1 MFRVNKNGIFTVI
14 TKYRS
19 SLMGIAM
26 LSVFLFHSMGDWMP
40 TMICNIAAN
49 GAIGVDV
56 FLFLSSIGLTYS
68 ITKNPSVTAF
78 YKRRVLRIMPT
89 YWFIMTCVYLFVFIL
104 TAVHIMPDNY
114 YRIPRNFGE
123 FIQAYTTIGYWIR
136 DGLFYL
142 WYIPAILLLY
152 ILFPFVHKLFV
163 VSKWTYLLCLIPGA
177 ILTFCPPDIAWYHN
191 CLLYRVGIFLWGGIF
206 SIEYLQRVRT
216 IKAWKIY
223 IVGACAML
231 FYIIRMQLGIAPFP
245 RLVEEICFF
254 VTLPCILICLT
265 LLFRYKIIEF
275 SMSFVGK
282 ISLEFYLIHEFI
294 MRFMETISNVIFTM
308 SPLVQKL
315 MTFVIT
321 LILAYLVHIIIPKIV
336 GFFKNSKTIAL

>member
-1 MFRVNKNGIFTVI
+1 MSKYISFADI

-163 VSKWTYLLCLIPGA
+163 VSKWTYLLCLIPGT

-216 IKAWKIY
+216 FKAWKIY

-245 RLVEEICFF
+245 RLVEEVCFF

-265 LLFRYKIIEF
+265 LFFRYKIIDL
-275 SMSFVGK
+275 SMGFVGK
-282 ISLEFYLIHEFI
+282 ISLEFYLIHEFV
-294 MRFMETISNVIFTM
+294 MRFMETISNVIVKM
-308 SPLVQKL
+308 SPFVQKL
-315 MTFVIT
+315 MTLVIT
-321 LILAYLVHIIIPKIV
+321 LILAYMVHIIISKVVGIFTKSKKIAV
-336 GFFKNSKTIAL
+336 

>member
-1 MFRVNKNGIFTVI
+1 MISFNKKGVFADI

-40 TMICNIAAN
+40 PFIHNIAAN

-114 YRIPRNFGE
+114 YRIPRSFWE

-163 VSKWTYLLCLIPGA
+163 VSKWTYLLCLIPDT

-245 RLVEEICFF
+245 RLVEEVCFF

-265 LLFRYKIIEF
+265 LLFRYKIINL
-275 SMSFVGK
+275 SMGFVGK
-282 ISLEFYLIHEFI
+282 ISLEFYLIHEFV
-294 MRFMETISNVIFTM
+294 MRFMETISNVIFKM

-315 MTFVIT
+315 MTLVIT
-321 LILAYLVHIIIPKIV
+321 LILAYMVHIIISKVVGIFTKSKKIAV
-336 GFFKNSKTIAL
+336 

>member
-1 MFRVNKNGIFTVI
+1 MSKYISFADIA
-14 TKYRS
+14 KYRS

-40 TMICNIAAN
+40 TMILNIAAN
-49 GAIGVDV
+49 GAIGVDL
-56 FLFLSSIGLTYS
+56 FLFLSAIGLTYS
-68 ITKNPSVTAF
+68 ITKNPCVTDF

-89 YWFIMTCVYLFVFIL
+89 YWFIMKCVYLFVFIL

-265 LLFRYKIIEF
+265 LFFRYKIIDL
-275 SMSFVGK
+275 SMGFVGK

>member
-1 MFRVNKNGIFTVI
+1 MSKYISFADIA
-14 TKYRS
+14 KYRS

-40 TMICNIAAN
+40 TMILNIAAN
-49 GAIGVDV
+49 GAIGVDL
-56 FLFLSSIGLTYS
+56 FLFLSAIGLTYS
-68 ITKNPSVTAF
+68 ITKNPCVTDF

-265 LLFRYKIIEF
+265 LFFRYKIIDL
-275 SMSFVGK
+275 SMGFVGK

>member
-1 MFRVNKNGIFTVI
+1 MISFNKKGVFADI

-40 TMICNIAAN
+40 TMILNIAAN

-56 FLFLSSIGLTYS
+56 FLFLSAIGLTYS
-68 ITKNPSVTAF
+68 ITKNPCITDF
-78 YKRRVLRIMPT
+78 YKRRVLRIIPT
-89 YWFIMTCVYLFVFIL
+89 YWFIMTCVYMFVFML
-104 TAVHIMPDNY
+104 TFAHIMPVNY
-114 YRIPRNFGE
+114 YRIPRSFWE

-163 VSKWTYLLCLIPGA
+163 VSKWTYLLCLIPGT

-206 SIEYLQRVRT
+206 AMEFLQNVRSF
-216 IKAWKIY
+216 KAWKIY
-223 IVGACAML
+223 LVGACAMS
-231 FYIIRMQLGIAPFP
+231 FYIIRMQLDIAPFP
-245 RLVEEICFF
+245 RLVEEVCFF

-265 LLFRYKIIEF
+265 LFFRYKIIDL
-275 SMSFVGK
+275 SMGFVGK
-282 ISLEFYLIHEFI
+282 ISLEFYLIHEFV
-294 MRFMETISNVIFTM
+294 MRFMETISNVIVKM
-308 SPLVQKL
+308 SPFVQKL
-315 MTFVIT
+315 MTLVIT
-321 LILAYLVHIIIPKIV
+321 LILAYIVHIIISKVV
-336 GFFKNSKTIAL
+336 GIFKNSKTIAV

>member
-1 MFRVNKNGIFTVI
+1 MSKYISFADIA
-14 TKYRS
+14 KYRS

-40 TMICNIAAN
+40 TMILNIAAN

-56 FLFLSSIGLTYS
+56 FLFLSAIGLTYS
-68 ITKNPSVTAF
+68 ITKNPCVTDF

-265 LLFRYKIIEF
+265 LFFRYKIIDL
-275 SMSFVGK
+275 SMGFVGK

>member
-1 MFRVNKNGIFTVI
+1 MFRVNKNGIFTDI

-40 TMICNIAAN
+40 PFIHNIAAN

-104 TAVHIMPDNY
+104 TAVHIMPANY
-114 YRIPRNFGE
+114 YRIPRNFWE

-163 VSKWTYLLCLIPGA
+163 ISKWTYLLCLIPGS
-177 ILTFCPPDIAWYHN
+177 ILTFFPPDIAWYHN
-191 CLLYRVGIFLWGGIF
+191 CLLYRVGIFLWGA
-206 SIEYLQRVRT
+206 S
-216 IKAWKIY
+216 
-223 IVGACAML
+223 
-231 FYIIRMQLGIAPFP
+231 
-245 RLVEEICFF
+245 LV
-254 VTLPCILICLT
+254 
-265 LLFRYKIIEF
+265 
-275 SMSFVGK
+275 
-282 ISLEFYLIHEFI
+282 
-294 MRFMETISNVIFTM
+294 
-308 SPLVQKL
+308 
-315 MTFVIT
+315 
-321 LILAYLVHIIIPKIV
+321 
-336 GFFKNSKTIAL
+336 

>member
-1 MFRVNKNGIFTVI
+1 MISFNKKGVFADI

-114 YRIPRNFGE
+114 YRIPRSFWE

-163 VSKWTYLLCLIPGA
+163 ISKWTYLLCLIPGS
-177 ILTFCPPDIAWYHN
+177 ILTFFPPDIAWYHN
-191 CLLYRVGIFLWGGIF
+191 CLLYRVGIFLWGA
-206 SIEYLQRVRT
+206 S
-216 IKAWKIY
+216 
-223 IVGACAML
+223 
-231 FYIIRMQLGIAPFP
+231 
-245 RLVEEICFF
+245 LV
-254 VTLPCILICLT
+254 
-265 LLFRYKIIEF
+265 
-275 SMSFVGK
+275 
-282 ISLEFYLIHEFI
+282 
-294 MRFMETISNVIFTM
+294 
-308 SPLVQKL
+308 
-315 MTFVIT
+315 
-321 LILAYLVHIIIPKIV
+321 
-336 GFFKNSKTIAL
+336 